1 MNLDGY
7 VPVDAR
13 LRMALQKYPELK
25 VQEEGW
31 KHVQIAGQDFL
42 ECVVWV
48 FTTPDDPR
56 PTRGSVL
63 EPFPGK
69 TGFTRDSELM
79 VGMTSALG
87 RALGYLGLGI
97 ERGIASVDEIMA
109 RTTDPDLE
117 VVRTDHRKRQQV
129 GSRAKPAAERDQA
142 IDRLVEEPIQP
153 GGRRQTPTEKM
164 MAFLERLNIE
174 RGNPLDGPEIARCA
188 GDFDRCREKIDE
200 LQLLPKM

>member
-1 MNLDGY
+1 MNLEGY

-31 KHVQIAGQDFL
+31 KHVEIAGQNFL

-48 FTTPDDPR
+48 FTTPDDAR

-117 VVRTDHRKRQQV
+117 VVRTDHRKRADV
-129 GSRAKPAAERDQA
+129 GSRAKTAAERDEALNQ
-142 IDRLVEEPIQP
+142 LVNEPVQP

-164 MAFLERLNIE
+164 MGFLERLNIE
-174 RGNPLDGPEIARCA
+174 RGNPLDGPELARCA
-188 GDFDRCREKIDE
+188 GDFDLCREKIDE

>member
-31 KHVQIAGQDFL
+31 KHVEIAGQNFL

-109 RTTDPDLE
+109 RTTDPDVE
-117 VVRTDHRKRQQV
+117 VVRTDHRKRADV
-129 GSRAKPAAERDQA
+129 GSRAKTAAERDEALDQ
-142 IDRLVEEPIQP
+142 LVNEPVQP

-164 MAFLERLNIE
+164 MSFLERLNIE
-174 RGNPLDGPEIARCA
+174 RGNPLDGPELARCA
-188 GDFDRCREKIDE
+188 GDFDLCREKIDE